1 MGYWLV
7 IFSSIDFLTSV
18 SVEKLRVE
26 KDDIQAELDNEI
38 DQVALW
44 KQGSWYFLRLF
55 IQNKKLRTLNFKG
68 GSGAANEGFY
78 NKKSTACLRARKN
91 ESRKWKASKTK
102 RLGPAREGNFLKWF
116 SSLVQIFRTNCVKML
131 PSSRMNSHLAVV
143 ESSFSLQNPSCRKI
157 FQQCTKNFPEMKN
170 IWKVEIDSS

>member
-55 IQNKKLRTLNFKG
+55 IQNKN
-68 GSGAANEGFY
+68 
-78 NKKSTACLRARKN
+78 
-91 ESRKWKASKTK
+91 
-102 RLGPAREGNFLKWF
+102 
-116 SSLVQIFRTNCVKML
+116 
-131 PSSRMNSHLAVV
+131 
-143 ESSFSLQNPSCRKI
+143 
-157 FQQCTKNFPEMKN
+157 
-170 IWKVEIDSS
+170 